1 MSFLIWQQF
10 LNSAF
15 GDGGHWT
22 PLDIG
27 SGARSPVHEV
37 FFLFCVSTSRK
48 TIKVHLVLKC
58 GIKLH
63 FQFFLPFLKTGM
75 TYFSVKKILC

>member
-27 SGARSPVHEV
+27 SGAGSPVHEV
-37 FFLFCVSTSRK
+37 FFCFVFQQ
-48 TIKVHLVLKC
+48 VE
-58 GIKLH
+58 KLLGYTW
-63 FQFFLPFLKTGM
+63 F
-75 TYFSVKKILC
+75 